1 MTILKQNEG
10 LVMVPDLVGEHGMLS
25 AKFSSW
31 RSTYG
36 GMDTSM
42 MNQMKKL

>member
-10 LVMVPDLVGEHGMLS
+10 LVMVTDLVGEHGMLS

-36 GMDTSM
+36 GMDTAM